1 MPKTFP
7 FIQIRFLQNN
17 ATASE
22 DHRLDIKRSNGCYL
36 WVYRCPDLPHTE
48 TITLKNR
55 EELFERLEIMTDLLG
70 IDEDPHDYFQVF
82 VPGMPTVLAGIKRFQ
97 ATLGI
102 LQRAIDATIE
112 RWPIRA
118 PWEEVNGRLDQ
129 DNCQDVDSEY
139 SEEDEDEGENDEDDE
154 SEDEEQADPAPDR
167 QSSWVS
173 FVTAW
178 HNMMPEG
185 TSFTESMRQAAEAWR
200 AARGESQAREDE
212 AWRSAHANTIEDG
225 ETSDSDSDSTDSEM
239 PPLVSNTRLETPRNS
254 GSSRCPVAPPRCE
267 RRLTREDPEGTE
279 DREIRMTRNGPR
291 VHLRF

>member
-7 FIQIRFLQNN
+7 FIQIRFLQKN
-17 ATASE
+17 AKASE

-36 WVYRCPDLPHTE
+36 WVYRCPDLSHTE
-48 TITLKNR
+48 TATLKNR
-55 EELFERLEIMTDLLG
+55 EEVFERLEIMADLLG
-70 IDEDPHDYFQVF
+70 IDEDPFDSFQVF
-82 VPGMPTVLAGIKRFQ
+82 VPGMPTVLASIGRFQ
-97 ATLGI
+97 TTLGI

-129 DNCQDVDSEY
+129 DNCHDVDSEY
-139 SEEDEDEGENDEDDE
+139 SEEEEEDE
-154 SEDEEQADPAPDR
+154 SEDTDEESEEDEDNDEEQTDPAPNR
-167 QSSWVS
+167 QSSWVA

-185 TSFTESMRQAAEAWR
+185 TPFTESMRQAGEAWR
-200 AARGESQAREDE
+200 AARGESQTLEE
-212 AWRSAHANTIEDG
+212 G
-225 ETSDSDSDSTDSEM
+225 EVSDTDTDSEM
-239 PPLVSNTRLETPRNS
+239 PPLVLNTRVETPARPHSRGDSPCCPAAPRRN
-254 GSSRCPVAPPRCE
+254 
-267 RRLTREDPEGTE
+267 REDPEGTE